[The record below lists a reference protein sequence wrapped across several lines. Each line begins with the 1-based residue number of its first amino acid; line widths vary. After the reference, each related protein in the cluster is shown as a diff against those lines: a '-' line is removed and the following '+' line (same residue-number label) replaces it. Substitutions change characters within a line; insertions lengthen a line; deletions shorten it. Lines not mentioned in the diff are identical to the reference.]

1 MEREKVKIGPVCR
14 LIFCKEGGLI
24 KEFYIIGFK
33 NKNEIRLMM
42 FEEKKPQKCE
52 KYIYCPTRRT
62 VTNFV
67 DDTVARKG
75 CVVCS
80 LRFV

>member
-33 NKNEIRLMM
+33 NEIRLMI
-42 FEEKKPQKCE
+42 FEEKKPKM
-52 KYIYCPTRRT
+52 
-62 VTNFV
+62 
-67 DDTVARKG
+67 RKIH
-75 CVVCS
+75 
-80 LRFV
+80 LLI

>member
-1 MEREKVKIGPVCR
+1 MKIGPVCR

-42 FEEKKPQKCE
+42 FEEKKPKMR
-52 KYIYCPTRRT
+52 KIHLLSDPTH
-62 VTNFV
+62 
-67 DDTVARKG
+67 G
-75 CVVCS
+75 Y
-80 LRFV
+80 